1 MAFQPAHFIIRY
13 RWTVL
18 AVWTLLTVLA
28 VPRAAVVHEALS
40 VEGAMIPDSD
50 SERAVRTI
58 RAAFPLPVADFFAV
72 TLTGAVAIDSAQYLA
87 LLDSLSRRAEA
98 EPYISHVIS
107 YLDTPDSTLVS
118 PDRRTTFMVAALR
131 TDNTLSNT
139 DYVPAF
145 REAIHGTIER
155 ISWGAA
161 YRANVTG
168 APALDYD
175 VREVSKEDTDRGE
188 RRSLPFTAVIL
199 VLAFGAFLAAL
210 LPLGVGVIAIVAS
223 LAAVQIVSGLLPMS
237 VFVLTLVSMV
247 GLGVGIDYSL
257 LIVTRFREEL
267 NRGHSARQA
276 AIRTIE
282 TAGRAVVTSGL
293 TVVVG
298 FASLLITPLTE
309 TRSVGVGGLI
319 VVAAAVML
327 SVTLLPAVLS
337 ILGRTIDWP
346 RWLARRLSWYHAP
359 TGWERWARWLGH
371 HPWRAIAMGLLAIG
385 VISYPITQI
394 KIGLPRAG
402 WFPSGTESNAGV
414 EDLER
419 IGAQGVLQ
427 PVRVV
432 VQAPEGDRIV
442 SARYLRGLRRL
453 SDSLRA
459 DARVANVRSVVDV
472 QPGMSALR
480 YTMLYSN
487 LESARTRAPE
497 FYAAYLSQD
506 AATTLFDV
514 FLSDTTSITSAMDV
528 VRRIRSIVTSGVR
541 GLDSTTIVV
550 GGFYAS
556 GVDLQ
561 DRLLAQF
568 PIVVVLIL
576 ISTAVMLAIAFRSVL
591 VPLKAIVMNA
601 LSVAATFGLV
611 VLVFQHGI
619 GSSILG
625 LDGPTEAVFVVVPVL
640 VFAVV
645 FGLSMDYEVFLL
657 SRIKESFVRTGRNDQ
672 ATMEGLTATASVITS
687 AAAIMVIVF
696 GTFAFSRVLAAQM
709 LGFGLAVAV
718 LLDATLIRM
727 VLVPAFMHVAG
738 RWNWWPGIRNVP
750 VRQGSSP
757 SVSGPR
763 VSPPDL
769 SPASPAHLSDPSA
782 RPARADQS
790 PGS

>member
-1 MAFQPAHFIIRY
+1 M
-13 RWTVL
+13 
-18 AVWTLLTVLA
+18 WTLLTVLA

-40 VEGAMIPDSD
+40 VEGAMIPGSD
-50 SERAVRTI
+50 SERATQTI
-58 RAAFPLPVADFFAV
+58 RDAFPLPVADFFAV
-72 TLTGAVAIDSAQYLA
+72 TITGPIPIDSAQYLA
-87 LLDSLSRRAEA
+87 IVDSLSRSATA
-98 EPYISHVIS
+98 EPYVSHVIS

-118 PDRRTTFMVAALR
+118 VDRRSTFMVAAIR
-131 TDNTLSNT
+131 TNYEGSNT

-145 REAIHGTIER
+145 REAIHGTLER
-155 ISWGAA
+155 ISWATD
-161 YRANVTG
+161 YSANVTG
-168 APALDYD
+168 SPALDYD
-175 VREVSKEDTDRGE
+175 VRQVSKEDTDQGE
-188 RRSLPFTAVIL
+188 RRSLPFTAIVL
-199 VLAFGAFLAAL
+199 VMAFGALLAAL
-210 LPLGVGVIAIVAS
+210 LPLGIGVTAIVTS
-223 LAAVQIVSGLLPMS
+223 LALVEVTAGIVPMS
-237 VFVLTLVSMV
+237 VFVLTIVSMV

-257 LIVTRFREEL
+257 LMVTRFREEL
-267 NRGHSARQA
+267 NRGHSAKQA
-276 AIRTIE
+276 AIRSIE

-309 TRSVGVGGLI
+309 TRSVGIGGLI
-319 VVAAAVML
+319 VVGAAVLL
-327 SVTLLPAVLS
+327 SVTLLPAALS
-337 ILGRTIDWP
+337 LLGRGVDWP
-346 RWLARRLSWYHAP
+346 RWLAKRLSWYHAP

-371 HPWRAIAMGLLAIG
+371 HPWRAIMLGLVAVGL
-385 VISYPITQI
+385 ISYPLMHIR
-394 KIGLPRAG
+394 IGLPRAG
-402 WFPSGTESNAGV
+402 WFPSNTESNAGV

-432 VQAPEGDRIV
+432 VQAPENDRIV
-442 SARYLRGLRRL
+442 SSRYLRGLRRL
-453 SDSLRA
+453 SDSVRA
-459 DARVANVRSVVDV
+459 DPRVANVRSVVDI
-472 QPGMSALR
+472 QPRMSALR

-487 LESARTRAPE
+487 LETARARAPE
-497 FYAAYLSQD
+497 FYAAYLAED
-506 AATTLFDV
+506 ARTTLFDV
-514 FLSDTTSITSAMDV
+514 FLSDTTSITSSMDV
-528 VRRIRSIVTSGVR
+528 VRRIRAIADSGIR
-541 GLDSTTIVV
+541 GLDSTMIFV
-550 GGFYAS
+550 GGFHAS

-568 PIVVVLIL
+568 PTVIMLVL

-601 LSVAATFGLV
+601 LSVAATFGVV
-611 VLVFQHGI
+611 VLVFQEGV
-619 GSSILG
+619 GSSLLG

-727 VLVPAFMHVAG
+727 VLVPAFMHIAG
-738 RWNWWPGIRNVP
+738 RWNWWPGIRRRQVP
-750 VRQGSSP
+750 RESRTATPSP
-757 SVSGPR
+757 PAQPAVAPAAAGHPSGPNAT
-763 VSPPDL
+763 
-769 SPASPAHLSDPSA
+769 PAS
-782 RPARADQS
+782 ADQS
-790 PGS
+790 QDA